1 MRVLQA
7 GRKDGETMSNE
18 QYILQ
23 SVDNALAIID
33 LLAKHEELS
42 AAEVARLMEIG
53 KTTAFRLL
61 TTLENR
67 KFLNKTDSNRYRLGV
82 KLSSL
87 GAIVLGR
94 MDIIKL
100 AHPYLINLTQLCEET
115 THLVIWDNDTMVQFI
130 DKVSSPSSIR
140 MESMVGLRRRAH
152 MTATGKAMLAFQ
164 PQQFI
169 DNYIKNVSFSPKTP
183 YSIVTAQQLLENLE
197 GVRRNGYACDADES
211 ELGLTCYAA
220 PLFGVGDRVEA
231 AISASGPT
239 ERMKSKKD
247 FLIPLL
253 QKTAQNIA
261 AEMK

>member
-1 MRVLQA
+1 MI
-7 GRKDGETMSNE
+7 S
-18 QYILQ
+18 
-23 SVDNALAIID
+23 
-33 LLAKHEELS
+33 
-42 AAEVARLMEIG
+42 
-53 KTTAFRLL
+53 
-61 TTLENR
+61 
-67 KFLNKTDSNRYRLGV
+67 
-82 KLSSL
+82 
-87 GAIVLGR
+87 
-94 MDIIKL
+94 IKL
-100 AHPYLINLTQLCEET
+100 
-115 THLVIWDNDTMVQFI
+115 
-130 DKVSSPSSIR
+130 
-140 MESMVGLRRRAH
+140 
-152 MTATGKAMLAFQ
+152 
-164 PQQFI
+164 
-169 DNYIKNVSFSPKTP
+169 SFSPKTP